1 MFYDFMTNFGD
12 ILWFVWYFYTTLCHF
27 MAQIQSKNGNRH
39 KKKEEKS
46 LKRETNL
53 TFSHDILTTVIQTFV
68 KNHMQGF

>member
-1 MFYDFMTNFGD
+1 
-12 ILWFVWYFYTTLCHF
+12 

-46 LKRETNL
+46 LTRETNL